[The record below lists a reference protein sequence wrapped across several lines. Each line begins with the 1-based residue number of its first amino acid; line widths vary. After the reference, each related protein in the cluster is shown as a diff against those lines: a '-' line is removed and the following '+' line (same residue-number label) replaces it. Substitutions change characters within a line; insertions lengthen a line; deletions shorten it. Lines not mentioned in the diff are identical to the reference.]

1 MRTALVVGTERSGST
16 WLANILDAHPE
27 VELWMEP
34 FAAAARLFPGL
45 PEREVPVGADASEL
59 ARELRGRLAALSA
72 HKHPLLYRR
81 GRPTWLRSVDTQIA
95 SATRRAAAALGL
107 STPLWVRRYE
117 LLSLNAA
124 ALPARRL
131 PTKHARATLRV
142 LKELRLN
149 FKLGLV
155 AAALPDARVVA
166 ILRGPIAQV
175 ASIERLLDRGRLGE
189 LRERLPRILSVISSH
204 PRFARYAPLAAH
216 ADAAADR
223 ASALALWWLVSN
235 QTLLEDLRASGL
247 VHAVVRHEEL
257 CAAPEPAVAALLRF
271 CTLPPDPGVTRFV
284 HWSSSA
290 DGATGSPVDTQ
301 RRSAVHAQRAL
312 EQAPPELRHRV
323 ETTLARARELG
334 VLDPEL
340 ADLAGSTATAARA
353 AAAAGAVR

>member
-1 MRTALVVGTERSGST
+1 MRTALVLGTERSGST

-27 VELWMEP
+27 VELLMEP

-45 PEREVPVGADASEL
+45 PEREVPVGADAPEL
-59 ARELRGRLAALSA
+59 AHLLRDRLAALSA

-81 GRPTWLRSVDTQIA
+81 GRPTWLRPVDAHIA
-95 SATRRAAAALGL
+95 SATRRTAAALGRR
-107 STPLWVRRYE
+107 TPLWVRRYE

-131 PTKHARATLRV
+131 PTKRARATLRV
-142 LKELRLN
+142 LKELRLG
-149 FKLGLV
+149 FKVGLV

-166 ILRGPIAQV
+166 ILRGPVAQV
-175 ASIERLLDRGRLGE
+175 ASIERLLDRDRLGE
-189 LRERLPRILSVISSH
+189 LRERLPRILSVVASH
-204 PRFARYAPLAAH
+204 PRFARYAPLASR

-223 ASALALWWLVSN
+223 ASALALWWLVCN

-247 VHAVVRHEEL
+247 AHAVVRHEEL

-271 CTLPPDPGVTRFV
+271 CALAPDPGVSRFV
-284 HWSSSA
+284 RWSSSA
-290 DGATGSPVDTQ
+290 DGTTGSPVDTQ

-323 ETTLARARELG
+323 EATLARACEQG

-340 ADLAGSTATAARA
+340 ADLAGPAAGAAAAARA
-353 AAAAGAVR
+353 AQ